1 MKLLFVSLGCDKNL
15 VDTEFM
21 LGMLRDD
28 GIEIT
33 NDETEADIIIVN
45 TCCFINDAKE
55 ESVNAILEMAEYKKI
70 GPLKALIVTGCL
82 AQRYKEEIKTE
93 IPEVDAILGTNSYED
108 IVKAVHEALGGT
120 FYENFKTLEGLPSI
134 HTKRSVTTGGHFAYL
149 KIAEGCNKRCTYCI
163 IPYIRGNYRSVPME
177 RLIKEAQELA
187 DSAQIEQVLADAGI
201 SGADIDELMAAKDAS
216 GALLGYVIT
225 VTDHEGYGGDI
236 QFSMGITNEGTLN
249 GISLLSISETA
260 GLGMRAG
267 EVLVPQFSDKNVSRF
282 TYTKT
287 GATADSEI
295 DAISGATITTN
306 AVVNGVNAGLAYFDK
321 ILKGGSA
328 Q

>member
-1 MKLLFVSLGCDKNL
+1 MKGMIKDALILFAITLIAGL
-15 VDTEFM
+15 M
-21 LGMLRDD
+21 LGVVND
-28 GIEIT
+28 IT
-33 NDETEADIIIVN
+33 KEPIAQQEQKAKNEACQNV
-45 TCCFINDAKE
+45 
-55 ESVNAILEMAEYKKI
+55 
-70 GPLKALIVTGCL
+70 
-82 AQRYKEEIKTE
+82 
-93 IPEVDAILGTNSYED
+93 
-108 IVKAVHEALGGT
+108 
-120 FYENFKTLEGLPSI
+120 
-134 HTKRSVTTGGHFAYL
+134 FA
-149 KIAEGCNKRCTYCI
+149 AAD
-163 IPYIRGNYRSVPME
+163 SF
-177 RLIKEAQELA
+177 EAQELA
-187 DSAQIEQVLADAGI
+187 DSSQIEQVLADAGI

>member
-1 MKLLFVSLGCDKNL
+1 MKGMIKDALILFAITLIAGL
-15 VDTEFM
+15 M
-21 LGMLRDD
+21 LGVVND
-28 GIEIT
+28 IT
-33 NDETEADIIIVN
+33 KEPIAQQEQKAKNEACQNV
-45 TCCFINDAKE
+45 F
-55 ESVNAILEMAEYKKI
+55 
-70 GPLKALIVTGCL
+70 
-82 AQRYKEEIKTE
+82 
-93 IPEVDAILGTNSYED
+93 
-108 IVKAVHEALGGT
+108 AVADS
-120 FYENFKTLEGLPSI
+120 F
-134 HTKRSVTTGGHFAYL
+134 
-149 KIAEGCNKRCTYCI
+149 
-163 IPYIRGNYRSVPME
+163 
-177 RLIKEAQELA
+177 EAQELA

>member
-1 MKLLFVSLGCDKNL
+1 MKGMIKDALILFAITLIAGL
-15 VDTEFM
+15 M
-21 LGMLRDD
+21 LGVVND
-28 GIEIT
+28 IT
-33 NDETEADIIIVN
+33 KEPIAQQEQKAKNEACQNV
-45 TCCFINDAKE
+45 
-55 ESVNAILEMAEYKKI
+55 
-70 GPLKALIVTGCL
+70 
-82 AQRYKEEIKTE
+82 
-93 IPEVDAILGTNSYED
+93 
-108 IVKAVHEALGGT
+108 
-120 FYENFKTLEGLPSI
+120 
-134 HTKRSVTTGGHFAYL
+134 FA
-149 KIAEGCNKRCTYCI
+149 AAD
-163 IPYIRGNYRSVPME
+163 SF
-177 RLIKEAQELA
+177 EAQELA
-187 DSAQIEQVLADAGI
+187 DSAQIEQALTDAGI
-201 SGADIDELMAAKDAS
+201 SGADIDELMEAKDAS

>member
-1 MKLLFVSLGCDKNL
+1 MKGMIKDALILFAITLIAGL
-15 VDTEFM
+15 M
-21 LGMLRDD
+21 LGVVND
-28 GIEIT
+28 IT
-33 NDETEADIIIVN
+33 KEPIAQQEQKAKNEACQNV
-45 TCCFINDAKE
+45 
-55 ESVNAILEMAEYKKI
+55 
-70 GPLKALIVTGCL
+70 
-82 AQRYKEEIKTE
+82 
-93 IPEVDAILGTNSYED
+93 
-108 IVKAVHEALGGT
+108 
-120 FYENFKTLEGLPSI
+120 
-134 HTKRSVTTGGHFAYL
+134 FA
-149 KIAEGCNKRCTYCI
+149 AAD
-163 IPYIRGNYRSVPME
+163 SF
-177 RLIKEAQELA
+177 EAQELA

-236 QFSMGITNEGTLN
+236 QFSMGITNEGALN

-287 GATADSEI
+287 GAAADSEI

>member
-1 MKLLFVSLGCDKNL
+1 MKGMIKDALILFAITLIAGL
-15 VDTEFM
+15 M
-21 LGMLRDD
+21 LGVVND
-28 GIEIT
+28 IT
-33 NDETEADIIIVN
+33 KEPIAQQEQKAKNEACQNV
-45 TCCFINDAKE
+45 
-55 ESVNAILEMAEYKKI
+55 
-70 GPLKALIVTGCL
+70 
-82 AQRYKEEIKTE
+82 
-93 IPEVDAILGTNSYED
+93 
-108 IVKAVHEALGGT
+108 
-120 FYENFKTLEGLPSI
+120 
-134 HTKRSVTTGGHFAYL
+134 FA
-149 KIAEGCNKRCTYCI
+149 AAD
-163 IPYIRGNYRSVPME
+163 SF
-177 RLIKEAQELA
+177 EAQELA

-267 EVLVPQFSDKNVSRF
+267 EVLVPQFSNKNVSRF

>member
-1 MKLLFVSLGCDKNL
+1 MKGMIKDAQILFAITLIAGL
-15 VDTEFM
+15 M
-21 LGMLRDD
+21 LGVVND
-28 GIEIT
+28 IT
-33 NDETEADIIIVN
+33 KEPIAQQEQKAKNEACQNV
-45 TCCFINDAKE
+45 
-55 ESVNAILEMAEYKKI
+55 
-70 GPLKALIVTGCL
+70 
-82 AQRYKEEIKTE
+82 
-93 IPEVDAILGTNSYED
+93 
-108 IVKAVHEALGGT
+108 
-120 FYENFKTLEGLPSI
+120 
-134 HTKRSVTTGGHFAYL
+134 FA
-149 KIAEGCNKRCTYCI
+149 AAD
-163 IPYIRGNYRSVPME
+163 SF
-177 RLIKEAQELA
+177 EAQELA
-187 DSAQIEQVLADAGI
+187 DSAQIEQVLTDAGI
-201 SGADIDELMAAKDAS
+201 SGADVDELMAAKDAS

-267 EVLVPQFSDKNVSRF
+267 EVLVPQFADKNVSKF

>member
-1 MKLLFVSLGCDKNL
+1 MKGMIKDALILFAITLIAGL
-15 VDTEFM
+15 M
-21 LGMLRDD
+21 LGVVND
-28 GIEIT
+28 IT
-33 NDETEADIIIVN
+33 KEPIAQQEQKAKTEACQNV
-45 TCCFINDAKE
+45 
-55 ESVNAILEMAEYKKI
+55 
-70 GPLKALIVTGCL
+70 
-82 AQRYKEEIKTE
+82 
-93 IPEVDAILGTNSYED
+93 
-108 IVKAVHEALGGT
+108 
-120 FYENFKTLEGLPSI
+120 
-134 HTKRSVTTGGHFAYL
+134 FA
-149 KIAEGCNKRCTYCI
+149 AAD
-163 IPYIRGNYRSVPME
+163 SF
-177 RLIKEAQELA
+177 EAQELA
-187 DSAQIEQVLADAGI
+187 DSAQIEQVLTDAGI

-267 EVLVPQFSDKNVSRF
+267 EVLVPQFADKNVSKF